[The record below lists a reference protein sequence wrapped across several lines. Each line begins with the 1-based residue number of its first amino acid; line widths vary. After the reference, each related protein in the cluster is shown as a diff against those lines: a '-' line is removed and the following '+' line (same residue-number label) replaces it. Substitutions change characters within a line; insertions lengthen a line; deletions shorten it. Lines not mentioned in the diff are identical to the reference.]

1 MSGRPNCTNASG
13 SVRGFYRVL
22 QVVAICGAL
31 LFTMACD
38 DNTQARPSL
47 TRPEYTQR
55 QPAARLEPPTRLII
69 LISIDTLRPDHL
81 GLYGHDRLTS
91 PNLDLFSLE
100 GTVFEDA
107 SSVAPWT
114 LPAHA
119 SMLTGLYPLS
129 HGLVEPTRRL
139 PDTVP
144 TLAGLLTEGG
154 WNTGAIVN
162 STWLLRKNYEITRDF
177 NQFVYVQENY
187 EQVLPTRI
195 ITDKAIQWIDDARG
209 SNLFLFLHYYD
220 VHSDYTSLPKFE
232 KLLVSPYSGKVDGT
246 TWQLNVASM
255 PDSYIESCQ
264 ADYDEKRCRFG
275 DGEGSHSVDTSVKK
289 LVFEE
294 ADLKYLKELYDAGIR
309 QFDAELG
316 RLLRFLE
323 YDGLMENAKVIITSD
338 HGEEF
343 SDHGRFYHVLTTYQE
358 VLRVPLIVRGAGI
371 AEGRRVPLPV
381 SIVDLVPTILGWAGI
396 PLSRDFEGEDLG
408 PLFET
413 QENEEAVLKLE
424 TRLQERF
431 QYGEASGG
439 IQWEKTAPGVMPTF
453 SSVRQ
458 GRFKLVHQVGKSG
471 DTEAAL
477 YDLSEDPGERID
489 ISSQKSDVTAALR
502 AEVEKRAALFQAEPS
517 SENQIELDP
526 DEANRLRAL
535 GYMVD

>member
-1 MSGRPNCTNASG
+1 MSGRLSSTNASA
-13 SVRGFYRVL
+13 SARGLYRVL
-22 QVVAICGAL
+22 QRIVVFGAL
-31 LFTMACD
+31 LFPIACD
-38 DNTQARPSL
+38 DDTPTRPSL
-47 TRPEYTQR
+47 ARPEYTQQ
-55 QPAARLEPPTRLII
+55 QPATHPEPPTRLII
-69 LISIDTLRPDHL
+69 LISIDTLRADHL
-81 GLYGHDRLTS
+81 GLYGYDRLTS
-91 PNLDLFSLE
+91 PNLDLFALE

-162 STWLLRKNYEITRDF
+162 STWLLRKNFEITRDF
-177 NQFVYVQENY
+177 DQFVYVQEDY

-209 SNLFLFLHYYD
+209 SKFFLFLHYYD

-232 KLLVSPYSGKVDGT
+232 KLFVSPYSGKVDGT

-264 ADYDEKRCRFG
+264 TDYDEKRCRFG
-275 DGEGSHSVDTSVKK
+275 DGEGSHSVDTSVEK
-289 LVFEE
+289 LVFKQ
-294 ADLKYLKELYDAGIR
+294 ADLKHLKELYDAGIR
-309 QFDAELG
+309 QFDTELG

-323 YDGLMENAKVIITSD
+323 YGGLMKNAKVIITSD

-358 VLRVPLIVRGAGI
+358 ALRVPMIVRGAGI

-396 PLSRDFEGEDLG
+396 PLPQDLEGEDLG
-408 PLFET
+408 PLFEAR
-413 QENEEAVLKLE
+413 ENKEAVLELE
-424 TRLQERF
+424 TRLSERF

-439 IQWEKTAPGVMPTF
+439 IQWEQTAPGVMPTF

-458 GRFKLVHQVGKSG
+458 GRFKVVHQVNNPG
-471 DTEAAL
+471 DTETAL
-477 YDLSEDPGERID
+477 YDLSEDPGETID
-489 ISSQKSDVTAALR
+489 ISSQRSDVTAALR
-502 AEVEKRAALFQAEPS
+502 AEVEKRAALFQEEPS
-517 SENQIELDP
+517 SENKIELDP
-526 DEANRLRAL
+526 DEASRLRAL